1 MSFPEAELARGA
13 ELDGAGFLPRR
24 GESAEQFFRRVETI
38 LGIHREFEAELAAAG
53 EVGVYGL
60 QLRSQDRIPDE
71 IIGEAEEVT
80 DRLYSFRTRH
90 VPGFF
95 LSRDVGLLWGGC
107 MICDP
112 DHPLSV
118 FLIRGAFR
126 KRQRWLFY
134 NRRELL
140 AHELCHSMR
149 QSLEEIT
156 LEEYFA
162 YQTSPSRLR
171 RYLGNCFIREY
182 DAIWFV
188 IPALLLLLGVS
199 ILLARWATRPVAQ
212 AWQQQ
217 RQFLSDA
224 SHELK
229 TPLTVILSNAEL
241 LEAAPLEDRPA
252 RWADNIR
259 SEAGQMKSLVEEML
273 TLARADNAVPTAVMG
288 EVSLSDLATDCV
300 LAFEP
305 VAFEAGKPLES
316 DITPDVTVT
325 GDADKL
331 RQLIGVLLDNA
342 IKYGQAGGT
351 ISLTLRRTDRQA
363 RLLVSNPG
371 DPIPPDQLGRLF
383 ERFYRA
389 DASRGEQS
397 GFGLGLPIAASIAT
411 EHKGTLKAESDQAS
425 TRFLFSMPLKK

>member
-1 MSFPEAELARGA
+1 MLKQLRRKFILINMLLVSLVLLVVLTVQMVTAWRQVTAQSEEALRRAVLWGESGPDRWQVGGA
-13 ELDGAGFLPRR
+13 IIGGDSPLMVPVFCVIFNWDGTVSMVLDNYVEITDATLSQAVSAALIGGEDQGILEELDLRYLRAVTGGSLRIAFADMGWERSDLSRQLLT
-24 GESAEQFFRRVETI
+24 SLLV
-38 LGIHREFEAELAAAG
+38 LAAAL
-53 EVGVYGL
+53 V
-60 QLRSQDRIPDE
+60 
-71 IIGEAEEVT
+71 
-80 DRLYSFRTRH
+80 
-90 VPGFF
+90 GFF
-95 LSRDVGLLWGGC
+95 LISLF
-107 MICDP
+107 
-112 DHPLSV
+112 LSQW
-118 FLIRGAFR
+118 A
-126 KRQRWLFY
+126 
-134 NRRELL
+134 
-140 AHELCHSMR
+140 
-149 QSLEEIT
+149 
-156 LEEYFA
+156 
-162 YQTSPSRLR
+162 LR
-171 RYLGNCFIREY
+171 PIEK
-182 DAIWFV
+182 
-188 IPALLLLLGVS
+188 S
-199 ILLARWATRPVAQ
+199 
-212 AWQQQ
+212 WQQQ